1 MLFRP
6 LFFLLSVGF
15 VLTLAACKKNVNTT
29 TEATTMNTVLLPEKT
44 AFQTTV
50 NGKQTDLFFL
60 KNKNGV
66 AIAITNYGGRIV
78 SILVPDQTGKLV
90 DVVLGFSSIQEYLNA
105 NEIYFGA
112 TIGRYGNRIAKGKF
126 TLDGNTYTLPTNNGA
141 NTLHGGKPGFEGV
154 VWDVSQSDSNML
166 VLNYL
171 SKDSDQGFPG
181 NLNVE
186 VTFHLMDDNE
196 LKIDYQAT
204 TDKKTVINL
213 TNHAFYNLNGENDG
227 PITDHILMIDADRFT
242 PVDTSLIPLGTLASV
257 ENTPFDFRQP
267 TEIGKRIDDTSN
279 VQIKNGIGYDHNF
292 VLNRQHDSTLQ
303 LAATVLAPKTGI
315 FLEVFTQEPGIQL
328 YSGNFLKGKDK
339 GKSGKAYEY
348 RTSFCLETQHFPD
361 SPNQPSYPSTVLS
374 PGETYHTSSVYKF
387 SVKTNPE

>member
-29 TEATTMNTVLLPEKT
+29 TEATTMNTALLPERT

-66 AIAITNYGGRIV
+66 AVAITNYGGRIV
-78 SILVPDQTGKLV
+78 SILVPDRTGKPV
-90 DVVLGFSSIQEYLNA
+90 DIILGFSSIQEYLNA

-154 VWDVSQSDSNML
+154 VWDASQSDSNTL

-171 SKDSDQGFPG
+171 SKDGDQGFPG
-181 NLNVE
+181 NLNVK
-186 VTFHLMDDNE
+186 VTFHLTDDNE
-196 LKIDYQAT
+196 LKIDYEAT
-204 TDKKTVINL
+204 TDKKTVVNL
-213 TNHAFYNLNGENDG
+213 TNHAFFNLNGENAG
-227 PITDHILMIDADRFT
+227 PITDHILMINADRFT
-242 PVDTSLIPLGTLASV
+242 PVDTSLIPLGALTVV

-267 TEIGKRIDDTSN
+267 TEIGKRIDDTSD

-292 VLNRQHDSTLQ
+292 VLNRPNDSTLQ

-361 SPNQPSYPSTVLS
+361 SPNQPNYPSTVLS
-374 PGETYHTSSVYKF
+374 PGATYRTSSAYKF
-387 SVKTNPE
+387 SVKTDQ